1 MPRPADPVKREAIL
15 RAARAIFVE
24 RGYESARMAEIA
36 ERAGVATGTIYL
48 YFQGKEE
55 LVIALVEAFLTRIA
69 ERVAPLFELPDISEA
84 IERAVRTTIEL
95 SESEADLLRLARLQ
109 VGLGR
114 RDRQHRVPARD
125 RLTDGLATML
135 RVRMDRGEVRPYD
148 PEALAELI
156 TALVE
161 WVDEV
166 CLISGA
172 RDLRRY
178 EATLVTLLRHA
189 LVPDASGD
197 RKESHQ

>member
-1 MPRPADPVKREAIL
+1 VPRPADPVKREAIL

-24 RGYESARMAEIA
+24 CGYESARMAEIA

-69 ERVAPLFELPDISEA
+69 ERIAPFFELPDIGEA
-84 IERAVRTTIEL
+84 IERAVRTAIEL

-125 RLTDGLATML
+125 RLTDGLAAML
-135 RVRMDRGEVRPYD
+135 QVRMDRGEVRRYD

-178 EATLVTLLRHA
+178 ESTLVTLLRHA
-189 LVPDASGD
+189 LVPDASAG